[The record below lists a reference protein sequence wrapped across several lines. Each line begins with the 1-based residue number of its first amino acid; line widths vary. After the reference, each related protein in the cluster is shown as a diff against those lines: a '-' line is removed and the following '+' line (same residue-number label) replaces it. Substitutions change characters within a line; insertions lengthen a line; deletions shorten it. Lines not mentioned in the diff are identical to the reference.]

1 MVYFLQ
7 NERTLAIKV
16 GYTANVKGRIKTLRT
31 ASADR
36 LRLLGVIPG
45 DQGVERQIHRNL
57 MCHRLAGEWFDG
69 THSAVLEEVSRRL
82 DLRSVGPRISPLQ
95 ESSR

>member
-16 GYTANVKGRIKTLRT
+16 GFTTNVKARIQHLRP
-31 ASADR
+31 ASPDR

-45 DQGVERQIHRNL
+45 DQGVERQVHRNL
-57 MCHRLAGEWFDG
+57 GAHRLVGEWFAGD
-69 THSAVLEEVSRRL
+69 SPEVQAEVSRRL
-82 DLRSVGPRISPLQ
+82 DLRSIGPRIKALK
-95 ESSR
+95 ETSR